1 MSKILTITYN
11 NYVIYGIITKDNKNN
26 IMYDVLATQH
36 IFKNERNY
44 ININLP
50 RHEIDSI
57 INNKNNSVYIASK
70 SRYNINKIKNNT
82 ISKNKIA
89 LV

>member
-1 MSKILTITYN
+1 MSKIIAITYN
-11 NYVIYGIITKDNKNN
+11 NYVIYGIITKDNINN

-36 IFKNERNY
+36 IYKNERNY
-44 ININLP
+44 INFNMP
-50 RHEIDSI
+50 RHEIDNI

-70 SRYNINKIKNNT
+70 SRYNINKIKNNI